1 MSGDPNDPIGMEPYS
16 GSWWPTI
23 LAVCGLILSLAAGGY
38 VVAKRSPDPQPAP
51 SLADRINAACP
62 AGWHVADWTAGD
74 QFEPVPSGTV
84 LVTCEDKTF
93 HTRIVAVDR

>member
-1 MSGDPNDPIGMEPYS
+1 MRGRIEGALY
-16 GSWWPTI
+16 
-23 LAVCGLILSLAAGGY
+23 LALVAFTLGLSAFALAKWGFNET
-38 VVAKRSPDPQPAP
+38 PAP
-51 SLADRINAACP
+51 SLADRINPACP
-62 AGWHVADWTAGD
+62 PGWHVADWTAGD